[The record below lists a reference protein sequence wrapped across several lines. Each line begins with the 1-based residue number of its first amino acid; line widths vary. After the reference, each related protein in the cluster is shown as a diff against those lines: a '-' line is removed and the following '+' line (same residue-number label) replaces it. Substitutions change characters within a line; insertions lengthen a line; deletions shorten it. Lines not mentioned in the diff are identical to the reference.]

1 MASSSSSSTTSV
13 PAPSPNPSADPA
25 TRTAT
30 GATDVPGFSPATTR
44 NLQTMLNGLPGSVG
58 VAIGPVGTSQSSQL
72 FGDLDT
78 EVAWSSI
85 KVPLALA
92 AQRADPE
99 GSEADIVLAITYS
112 DNAAAQRLWESLGT
126 PVEAAAAVQDIL
138 VEAGDTATQVQS
150 QQVRPGFTAFGQTQW
165 SLLAQAEF
173 AAAFPCMPDSAT
185 ILALMRN
192 VSGSQQWGVQMIEDA
207 AVKGGWGPE
216 ADPEGNYLVR
226 QLAVV
231 PAGDGQVAV
240 TMAATPDGGT
250 FEEGTAILDSVG
262 AWISENLDEMPVGTC
277 G

>member
-1 MASSSSSSTTSV
+1 MSPSSTTSV
-13 PAPSPNPSADPA
+13 PVPSPNPSADPA
-25 TRTAT
+25 TRTT
-30 GATDVPGFSPATTR
+30 TIATDVLGFSPATTR
-44 NLQTMLNGLPGSVG
+44 SLQTMLNGLPGSVG
-58 VAIGPVGTSQSSQL
+58 VAIGPVGTSESAQL
-72 FGDLDT
+72 FGDLAT

-99 GSEADIVLAITYS
+99 GSEADIVLAITNS

-126 PVEAAAAVQDIL
+126 PVEAAAAVRDIL
-138 VEAGDTATQVQS
+138 VEAGDTTTQVQS

-173 AAAFPCMPDSAT
+173 ATEFPCMPDSAN

-216 ADPEGNYLVR
+216 PDPEGNYLVR

-231 PAGDGQVAV
+231 PVGGAQVAI
-240 TMAATPDGGT
+240 TMATTPDGGT
-250 FEEGTAILDSVG
+250 FEEGIAILDSVG
-262 AWISENLDEMPVGTC
+262 AWISANLDELPAGTC